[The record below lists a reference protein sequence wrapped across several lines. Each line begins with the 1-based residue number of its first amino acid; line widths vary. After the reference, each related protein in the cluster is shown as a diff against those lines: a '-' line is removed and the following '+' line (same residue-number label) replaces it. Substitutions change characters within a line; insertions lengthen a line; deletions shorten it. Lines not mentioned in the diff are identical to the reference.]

1 MLKECLDTAK
11 REYDKDRS
19 EGTECRNQNFMMKT
33 ANCRKKNLEV
43 LNMILRDKLQKL
55 QRKGPSRTRSV
66 SRSASR
72 SRSPSRSRSASRASG
87 RNRRRRTRRRHKK
100 RRTRRTRGRR

>member
-1 MLKECLDTAK
+1 MRLEECLRIAK
-11 REYDKDRS
+11 REYDDDTNK
-19 EGTECRNQNFMMKT
+19 CRNQNFMMKT

-55 QRKGPSRTRSV
+55 QRKGQSR

-72 SRSPSRSRSASRASG
+72 TRSASRASG
-87 RNRRRRTRRRHKK
+87 RKRIRRTRRRHKK

>member
-1 MLKECLDTAK
+1 MSLQECLNLAEK
-11 REYDKDRS
+11 EYGNDKS
-19 EGTECRNQNFMMKT
+19 ECRNQNFMMKT

-66 SRSASR
+66 SRS
-72 SRSPSRSRSASRASG
+72 RSASRASG
-87 RNRRRRTRRRHKK
+87 RNRKRRTRRRHKK
-100 RRTRRTRGRR
+100 RRARRTRGRR